1 MKKIRLII
9 PICLFGLVMQF
20 PSYSQL
26 MAIRQAEQT
35 KQQTETIKVSD
46 IPVRSVELM
55 HKTRQAF
62 RNLPPPGTIRMLRA
76 KHEIISSRIDTNILK
91 PLDQND
97 PEVKIMFIE
106 NRKVLLEQE
115 HRENAEE
122 EKQLTQI
129 IKTLDEMTSWLNKE
143 AVTWKNTRE
152 QLRKDSLTRPVP
164 PNLITTIAF
173 IDSSLNILGRKTNVI
188 MEIMEKNILL
198 GIKIDFAL
206 QRTISM
212 ISRKE
217 MNSFK
222 VDHPPLFSLDFNRNY
237 FLAIANALHTFK
249 ELRLNELSGYVQTKK
264 GSALILLLIF
274 SVLLWFFY
282 LLKQRPH
289 INLDGNG
296 RFYKEMLLVLLSQPL
311 MAATILTLISVD
323 FIFPARP
330 MIFRELV
337 AYLFAY
343 PIISLLR
350 RILNRKYHVYLYSFV
365 IILVLYIFIILSS
378 SDALL
383 SRMMCLLVAATEI
396 ILLFLLLINFRKIN
410 IKTYQKYLVYIFLVF
425 HLALALTGL
434 VANLTG
440 RMILTSLTINAVF
453 INILS
458 VVLLI
463 VAAIMLNGVVA
474 SVIDSRRGRKVNSI
488 RLYGEM
494 LKQRSFLILNTV
506 TILYWFAIFL
516 NAFHIRSIVYSLIV
530 SVFTYKFTIGDASF
544 SLDGIL
550 LFFIVIFIS
559 LFLARFLQVLLEKDV
574 LNRLSLSK
582 GMPHTISMGLK
593 YVIVITGFFMAFYA
607 TSIPMDKVTIILGA
621 FSVGIGF
628 GLQTIFSNI
637 VSGLI
642 LLFERPIQLGDTVQ
656 VGTLIG
662 NVKSIELRA
671 SNIHTFDGAE
681 VIVPNSQLISKE
693 VINWTLSDKTRRME
707 VPLGVGYDSDPHFV
721 QGLVMD
727 ILRKHPMILQQ
738 PEPAVYF
745 LGIGQSAMDFELLF
759 WISDYSQG
767 RSIKSDVLFGVFKIL
782 KENNIKIPV
791 PRRDVTINPPQNNSI

>member
-9 PICLFGLVMQF
+9 PICLWGLALQF
-20 PSYSQL
+20 PSYCQL
-26 MAIRQAEQT
+26 MPLRQAEQK

-62 RNLPPPGTIRMLRA
+62 RNLPPAGTIRMLRA

-115 HRENAEE
+115 QRENAEE
-122 EKQLTQI
+122 EKKLSEI
-129 IKTLDEMTSWLNKE
+129 IRTLDEITTWLNQE
-143 AVTWKNTRE
+143 SVIWKNTKD
-152 QLRKDSLTRPVP
+152 QLLKDFQGRPVP
-164 PNLITTIAF
+164 ANLTSTIVF
-173 IDSSLNILGRKTNVI
+173 IDSSLNMLGRKTNIVMDI
-188 MEIMEKNILL
+188 MAKNITL

-206 QRTISM
+206 QRTISL

-217 MNSFK
+217 LNSFK
-222 VDHPPLFSLDFNRNY
+222 VDHPPLFSLDFRRNY
-237 FLAIANALHTFK
+237 ISSVANSLKTFK
-249 ELRLNELSGYVQTKK
+249 ELRLKELVSYTRTKK
-264 GSALILLLIF
+264 GSVIILLLLF

-282 LLKQRPH
+282 LLKQRTA
-289 INLDGNG
+289 INLDGYG
-296 RFYKEMLLVLLSQPL
+296 RFYKEKLMILLSQPL
-311 MAATILTLISVD
+311 MAASILSLISVE

-330 MIFRELV
+330 GVFRELI

-343 PIISLLR
+343 PLISLLKQ
-350 RILNRKYHVYLYSFV
+350 ILNRKHHVYLYSFI
-365 IILVLYIFIILSS
+365 IILILYIFLILTS

-383 SRMMCLLVAATEI
+383 SRLMYFFISTAEIVLL
-396 ILLFLLLINFRKIN
+396 LMLFLNFRKIT
-410 IKTYQKYLVYIFLVF
+410 IKTYVKYLVYVFIVF
-425 HLALALTGL
+425 HLTLALTGL
-434 VANLTG
+434 IANLSG
-440 RMILTSLTINAVF
+440 RLILTSITINAVF
-453 INILS
+453 INIIS
-458 VVLLI
+458 VVVLI
-463 VAAIMLNGVVA
+463 VAAIMANGLVA

-494 LKQRSFLILNTV
+494 LKQRLILILNTLA
-506 TILYWFAIFL
+506 ILYWLAIFL
-516 NAFHIRSIVYSLIV
+516 NAFHLRAIVYDLIV
-530 SVFTYKFTIGDASF
+530 SVITYKFSIGDASF

-550 LFFIVIFIS
+550 LFFTVIFIS
-559 LFLARFLQVLLEKDV
+559 FFLARFLQVLLEKDV

-593 YVIVITGFFMAFYA
+593 YILSIAGFFLAFYA
-607 TSIPMDKVTIILGA
+607 TGIPMDKVTIILGA

-707 VPLGVGYDSDPHFV
+707 VPLGVGYDSDPLFV

-791 PRRDVTINPPQNNSI
+791 PRRDVTINPPQG